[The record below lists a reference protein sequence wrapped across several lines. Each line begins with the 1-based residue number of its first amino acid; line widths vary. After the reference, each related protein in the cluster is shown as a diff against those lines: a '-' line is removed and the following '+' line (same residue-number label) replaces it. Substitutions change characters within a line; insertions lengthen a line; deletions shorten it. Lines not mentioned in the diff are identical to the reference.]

1 MEDPFGWLASLERVP
16 EGGQGQAGVQRRRA
30 GPADDAP
37 APGIEDG
44 GQEQPAFRRFEVRDV
59 GSPGLVGAARGRAV
73 RDDVRGDRLGMA
85 AVRGPGPT
93 PVLLLAAEPLRAHQP
108 GAAAL
113 ARAGPFLAQILDD
126 AWGSVCAAAGAVGGG
141 DLCGERRI
149 LALPFVRPL
158 LPPAVVATGR
168 HAQQLAEQA
177 HAMLALHRLDLGIPL
192 PGVSERMP
200 SDFFSAVSRS
210 RMRNSSARRSA
221 ISSSAC
227 ARVRGTGALDPVRA
241 AYSLR
246 HSYSAPTGRPSSS
259 ATALTIRSPRS
270 VSSTAWRLY
279 VSSYWRR
286 GVAAAPLC
294 SALFMRS
301 FPPHRIGV
309 RPRPTLLGRSLRQ
322 AIAPVLGSA
331 QPAYPACP
339 LNRGNLTGSVEVD
352 DIGGC
357 EFRRIRD
364 LPLFPDVVHSPHLV
378 GRNPAKCPPKIFFLK
393 RYVHGE
399 NEPRAKVAVMHLVND
414 KLRPASFYSLTLT
427 PKWLNQNAP
436 EILWKKNEG

>member
-1 MEDPFGWLASLERVP
+1 MTA
-16 EGGQGQAGVQRRRA
+16 
-30 GPADDAP
+30 
-37 APGIEDG
+37 
-44 GQEQPAFRRFEVRDV
+44 V
-59 GSPGLVGAARGRAV
+59 G
-73 RDDVRGDRLGMA
+73 
-85 AVRGPGPT
+85 GPGPT
-93 PVLLLAAEPLRAHQP
+93 PVLLLAVKPLRAHQP
-108 GAAAL
+108 GAAAF

-149 LALPFVRPL
+149 LALPFARPL
-158 LPPAVVATGR
+158 LPPAVAAAGR

-177 HAMLALHRLDLGIPL
+177 HAMLALHRRNLGIPL

-227 ARVRGTGALDPVRA
+227 ARVRGAGALDPVRA
-241 AYSLR
+241 AYSRR
-246 HSYSAPTGRPSSS
+246 HSYSAPTGMPSSS
-259 ATALTIRSPRS
+259 ATAFTVRSPRS

-286 GVAAAPLC
+286 GVAPAPLC

-309 RPRPTLLGRSLRQ
+309 RPRPPLLGRSLRQ
-322 AIAPVLGSA
+322 AMAPVLGSA

-339 LNRGNLTGSVEVD
+339 LNRGNLMQPA
-352 DIGGC
+352 
-357 EFRRIRD
+357 EFVPTTPVSLWLAVPTTSSISQISNMIVC
-364 LPLFPDVVHSPHLV
+364 LPE
-378 GRNPAKCPPKIFFLK
+378 LK
-393 RYVHGE
+393 
-399 NEPRAKVAVMHLVND
+399 
-414 KLRPASFYSLTLT
+414 
-427 PKWLNQNAP
+427 
-436 EILWKKNEG
+436 